1 MRVALFILWCVHL
14 LPLRVVHAIGNSLG
28 SLLFHWGRRR
38 VTLINLQ
45 KCFPNK
51 TEAEREAIGR
61 GVFQHLASATLD
73 LGRLWYA
80 PVDEAISH
88 VKIIDKHFMDEWRG
102 KVPVIVL
109 APHFVGLDI
118 GGARFSYEY
127 PEAFSM
133 YSEQKSEVFDQALR
147 RARLRFGKPLL
158 VTRSQ
163 GLRPVLKALKEKKP
177 FYYLPDMD
185 FGAKDAAFVDF
196 FGIKTATVTALS
208 RLCEITGAKVV
219 PLITKQTETGYE
231 ARFYPAWD
239 NYPSG
244 DADADARRMNE
255 FLEERILEMPD
266 QYFWVHKRFKTR
278 PPGEASFYD
287 TP

>member
-1 MRVALFILWCVHL
+1 MRVALFILWCMRW
-14 LPLRVVHAIGNSLG
+14 LPIAAVRTIGNFLG

-38 VTLINLQ
+38 VTLINLA
-45 KCFPNK
+45 KCFPHK
-51 TEAEREAIGR
+51 TEIEREAIGR
-61 GVFQHLASATLD
+61 GVFQHLSSATLD

-80 PVDEAISH
+80 PVDDAISH
-88 VKIIDKHFMDEWRG
+88 VKLIDKQYMDEWRG

-133 YSEQKSEVFDQALR
+133 YSEQKSKVFDNALR
-147 RARLRFGKPLL
+147 SARLRFGKPLL
-158 VTRSQ
+158 VTRNQ

-196 FGIKTATVTALS
+196 FGNKTATVTALS
-208 RLCEITGAKVV
+208 RLCEITGAKVI
-219 PLITKQTETGYE
+219 PLVTRQTETGYE
-231 ARFYPAWD
+231 AAFYPAWK
-239 NYPSG
+239 NYPSD
-244 DADADARRMNE
+244 DAEEDARRMNA

-278 PPGEASFYD
+278 PPGEASFYN
-287 TP
+287 